1 MKFNEISTVSD
12 ENFGERLKRF
22 RLKNGLTQRQLAA
35 TLDMSNVQ
43 IVRYEKNITKPTVAI
58 IKKLSKALEIRYE
71 DLAGDMFENTYAI
84 EEIDHVVER
93 LKRLPQQDIKAAME
107 VLSNYVRQ
115 KEFVMISS
123 S

>member
-58 IKKLSKALEIRYE
+58 IKKLSRALEIRYE